1 MDRKFSVTI
10 GDPLSNIST
19 FDLLARTLPRGIEVS
34 EPISLVD
41 NGCDGEKRRISITI
55 QNCPDDIT
63 AFEVCEWVRK
73 ALDSK
78 YSVSVAEEKGEN

>member
-1 MDRKFSVTI
+1 MDRKFLVTI
-10 GDPLSNIST
+10 GDPLNNMST
-19 FDLLARTLPRGIEVS
+19 FDLLAKTLPQGIEFF

-41 NGCDGEKRRISITI
+41 KGCEEEKRRISITL

-73 ALDSK
+73 ALNSK
-78 YSVSVAEEKGEN
+78 YSVSVTEEKGEN